1 MDSISGA
8 APMALPQAV
17 QWKMSASRSVR
28 ARRLPSIPYSPGSRR
43 GSSVIADS
51 GQETSQSPHCRQFFS
66 TNSRR

>member
-17 QWKMSASRSVR
+17 QWKMSASRRVR
-28 ARRLPSIPYSPGSRR
+28 ALRAPSVPYSPGSSR

-51 GQETSQSPHCRQFFS
+51 GQETLHSPHCRQFFS
-66 TNSRR
+66 TNSSR